1 MAIIFIGIMIA
12 FLDRV
17 VVSVL
22 AANDPFLT
30 EMGIKGQPLKIG
42 MMMSAFLAAY
52 GIGNVALS
60 PLGDYL
66 GPRKA
71 MCLCII
77 TWIISMFIGGIAT
90 VFTTF
95 IVARIIL
102 GIGEGFYYPMQSI
115 YIKNWFPPQER
126 GRANA
131 MWIIGQSVAPALAM
145 PLFSYLIGKYGW
157 RESYFFCIVLSLIP
171 LYLLWFHT
179 TDTPRTN
186 KKVNAL
192 ELQHI
197 EEGLAKE
204 QKAGETAVTQSFW
217 QRVQPFVANYH
228 YWLLVLWYMCLQLI
242 FWGFVSWLPAYL
254 KMARGFTWAEMG
266 WMASLPFLVTI
277 VTKACNGWINDR
289 IGRCAPLMCVTM
301 CLGAICVYSAATVE
315 GKYASVFFL
324 SFAMGFTGMAAP
336 SAWTLLQNLVP
347 ANSVGTAGGIMNGI
361 ACG

>member
-1 MAIIFIGIMIA
+1 MSMSSPEVLVHQDARPTRRRLSIVAIIFIGIVIA
-12 FLDRV
+12 YLDRV

-22 AANDPFLT
+22 AANNPFLT

-52 GIGNVALS
+52 GIGNVALG

-77 TWIISMFIGGIAT
+77 TWIISMFIGGIAA

-102 GIGEGFYYPMQSI
+102 GIGEGFYYPMQSV

-145 PLFSYLIGKYGW
+145 PLFAYLIGKYGW

-192 ELQHI
+192 ELQYI

-204 QKAGETAVTQSFW
+204 KKRDKLPSHSLSGKGYSPSWQIITIGFW
-217 QRVQPFVANYH
+217 FFGTCV
-228 YWLLVLWYMCLQLI
+228 
-242 FWGFVSWLPAYL
+242 
-254 KMARGFTWAEMG
+254 
-266 WMASLPFLVTI
+266 
-277 VTKACNGWINDR
+277 CN
-289 IGRCAPLMCVTM
+289 
-301 CLGAICVYSAATVE
+301 
-315 GKYASVFFL
+315 
-324 SFAMGFTGMAAP
+324 
-336 SAWTLLQNLVP
+336 
-347 ANSVGTAGGIMNGI
+347 
-361 ACG
+361 